1 MAWRKGQDRRKGYR
15 RYQNLDS
22 PRPFIGSNVQ
32 AARHKLVPK
41 QHPCRLACSNEIL
54 KTKSASLRLL
64 LLIVWRAVLLP
75 SLTSLLPHSPL
86 PRCPRTLLCQSHR
99 GSEWARSSSNAS
111 DVNLCAERLPPIHFC
126 RAGRPSKSLDS
137 ASPQHPAASRQFFFL
152 HLIGS
157 FLHLSTAFVTYPA
170 HRRPDRSTLT
180 TKSNRS
186 SQIGQTRDLRTDTLP
201 LGTQWKSVNI
211 FK

>member
-22 PRPFIGSNVQ
+22 TRPFIGSNVQ

-75 SLTSLLPHSPL
+75 SLTPLLPHSPYPIA
-86 PRCPRTLLCQSHR
+86 PRLS
-99 GSEWARSSSNAS
+99 
-111 DVNLCAERLPPIHFC
+111 
-126 RAGRPSKSLDS
+126 S
-137 ASPQHPAASRQFFFL
+137 ASHTEAQSGQGVRQM
-152 HLIGS
+152 
-157 FLHLSTAFVTYPA
+157 
-170 HRRPDRSTLT
+170 R
-180 TKSNRS
+180 
-186 SQIGQTRDLRTDTLP
+186 QM
-201 LGTQWKSVNI
+201 
-211 FK
+211 

>member
-75 SLTSLLPHSPL
+75 SLTISPTSLPPLPH
-86 PRCPRTLLCQSHR
+86 CPRTLLCQSYR
-99 GSEWARSSSNAS
+99 GSERARSSSNAS
-111 DVNLCAERLPPIHFC
+111 DVNLCAARLPPIHFC
-126 RAGRPSKSLDS
+126 RAGRPSK
-137 ASPQHPAASRQFFFL
+137 
-152 HLIGS
+152 
-157 FLHLSTAFVTYPA
+157 
-170 HRRPDRSTLT
+170 
-180 TKSNRS
+180 
-186 SQIGQTRDLRTDTLP
+186 
-201 LGTQWKSVNI
+201 
-211 FK
+211 